1 MVVYPDSL
9 ACTMDSLNED
19 LFYGRTPPEAE
30 VEAFAGWVLGRQ
42 GTAGKLA
49 GAFIPTEEDLESGV
63 RLFTGELLKTRL
75 AARNI
80 LTTEVARALFL
91 LVPATPGVREALER
105 ANRWLLGMC
114 FASSCVLGECAH
126 STLGWM
132 RYLAAGALSDAE
144 GRLETHLQVLSL
156 HRDGRGRWKRFPFY
170 YTLLAL
176 SETTLPAAVAEMR
189 YAAPACE
196 RSLRRWGTEGRF
208 TARQKVL
215 LERVLAVV

>member
-1 MVVYPDSL
+1 MIVDPVSL
-9 ACTMDSLNED
+9 ARTMDSMNED
-19 LFYGRTPPEAE
+19 LFRGRTPPEAE

-42 GTAGKLA
+42 ETLAPLA
-49 GAFIPTEEDLESGV
+49 GAFVPTEEDFKAGV

-114 FASSCVLGECAH
+114 FTGSCILGECAH
-126 STLGWM
+126 SMLGWM
-132 RYLAAGALSDAE
+132 RYLAAGALDDAE
-144 GRLETHLQVLSL
+144 GRLAAHLQTLSQY
-156 HRDGRGRWKRFPFY
+156 HDGRGRWKRFPFY

-176 SETTLPAAVAEMR
+176 SEMTLPAAIAEMR

-196 RSLRRWGTEGRF
+196 RSLRRWAEGQF
-208 TARQKVL
+208 TARQKTL